1 LLNNIRKTGSSKLA
15 CFLIGGEMKEKYNQ
29 DNSSSQEKEPDPF
42 SDASQI
48 ARRVI
53 LLAMDWESLSDDE
66 RLEAM
71 PGLGY
76 N

>member
-1 LLNNIRKTGSSKLA
+1 
-15 CFLIGGEMKEKYNQ
+15 MKEKYNQ